1 MKKLLYKLL
10 ILSLSVGAVSCEKLE
25 SVNTDPNNPASVP
38 SNMIMAGTEK
48 KIMDYVYDNWFSGRQ
63 SLVYSQ
69 YWCQRN
75 YTEEDRYQIRESVNN
90 SYFNQLYTCLANLE
104 TVIKLNSDPETAVKM
119 AVYGNNDNQIAAAKI
134 LKTWLYQVMTDT
146 WGSIPYSEASRLDEG
161 IYYPKYDDQA
171 EIYKALIQD
180 LTDAV
185 AMIDVKETA
194 FNGGDRIFNGDA
206 SKWKKFA
213 NSLKCR
219 LAIHVSKVDPNW
231 KTYIAQALASGVFES
246 NKDNAV
252 YAYSST
258 APEQCHFYRGYFEDK
273 RNDFTISKPFTDI
286 LKGQADTLNLKS
298 HPWEGVQ
305 DPRLPIYTT
314 ARNGQYIGMPFGIPS
329 NTIKSDMRN
338 TAPTWYSTTNHPLC
352 LNADFSVPLMT
363 YAELQFILSEY
374 NGFSATEYKAGVRAS
389 IEYWSGLKGSTVN
402 ETTLNSYIAAVSK
415 TVNSETVALQKYIDL
430 YMNGTE
436 AWVEYRRTGYPTQLL
451 KPGEVSYFYIDVD
464 EDGVK
469 TPVTLNF
476 TTLSDTKGEII
487 SRVKYPTN
495 ESTLNK
501 NSFDAAVAKLQD
513 GSNNYY
519 SKMFWDVRTSTNQH
533 PANK

>member
-1 MKKLLYKLL
+1 MKKILYKLL
-10 ILSLSVGAVSCEKLE
+10 ILSMVVGAVSCQDME

-38 SNMIMAGTEK
+38 SNMIMAGAEK

-90 SYFNQLYTCLANLE
+90 SYFNQLYTCQANLE
-104 TVIKLNSDPETAVKM
+104 EVIKLNSDPATAVTM
-119 AVYGNNDNQIAAAKI
+119 ATYGNNKNQIAAAKI

-146 WGSIPYSEASRLDEG
+146 WGAIPYSQASKLGEG

-171 EIYKALIQD
+171 EIYKAMIKE
-180 LTDAV
+180 LTDAA
-185 AMIDVKETA
+185 AMIDVNEPA

-219 LAIHVSKVDPNW
+219 LAIHLSKVDSNW
-231 KTYIAQALASGVFES
+231 KTYIAEALTSGVFTS
-246 NKDNAV
+246 NADNAV
-252 YAYSST
+252 YAYSKT
-258 APEQCHFYRGYFEDK
+258 APEQCNFYRGYFEDM
-273 RNDFTISKPFTDI
+273 RNDFTISKPFADI
-286 LKGQADTLNLKS
+286 LKGQPDTLNLKS

-305 DPRLPIYTT
+305 DPRLPVYTT
-314 ARNGQYIGMPFGIPS
+314 PRNGKYMGMPLGIPS
-329 NTIKSDMRN
+329 SSVKSAMRN
-338 TAPTWYSTTNHPLC
+338 AAPSFYAAPPLC
-352 LNADFSVPLMT
+352 ITADFSVPLMT

-374 NGFSATEYKAGVRAS
+374 KGFSTPEYQEGVRAS
-389 IEYWSGLKGSTVN
+389 IQYWSGLNGTPVSAA
-402 ETTLNSYIAAVSK
+402 ELNTYVAAVSNN
-415 TVNSETVALQKYIDL
+415 VNAEKVALQKYIDL

-451 KPGEVSYFYIDVD
+451 KPNEKSYFYVSVD

-469 TPVTLNF
+469 TPVTLYF
-476 TTLSDTKGEII
+476 TTMSDTKGDII

-501 NSFDAAVAKLQD
+501 ESFDAAVSKLQD
-513 GSNNYY
+513 KTNNYY